1 MFQLQKYNEYYNIM
15 DDIFRWHT
23 SQWHI
28 CPKCNGEGYIEKKEC
43 LMCRFDITCDRNGEN
58 GLNDESLILR
68 GKIWVTDNFYDPISP
83 PSSPR

>member
-1 MFQLQKYNEYYNIM
+1 M

-23 SQWHI
+23 SQWHT

-43 LMCRFDITCDRNGEN
+43 LMCRFDITGDRNGEN

>member
-1 MFQLQKYNEYYNIM
+1 MNTIISM

-43 LMCRFDITCDRNGEN
+43 LMCRFDITGDRNGEN
-58 GLNDESLILR
+58 GINDERLILR
-68 GKIWVTDNFYDPISP
+68 GKIWVTDNFYEPISP

>member
-1 MFQLQKYNEYYNIM
+1 MWF
-15 DDIFRWHT
+15 T
-23 SQWHI
+23 
-28 CPKCNGEGYIEKKEC
+28 CPKCNGGGYIEKKEC
-43 LMCRFDITCDRNGEN
+43 LMCRFDITADRNGEN

>member
-1 MFQLQKYNEYYNIM
+1 M

-28 CPKCNGEGYIEKKEC
+28 CPKCNGEGYIKKKEC
-43 LMCRFDITCDRNGEN
+43 LMCRFDITGDRNGEN
-58 GLNDESLILR
+58 GINDERLILR
-68 GKIWVTDNFYDPISP
+68 GKIWVTDNFYEPISP

>member
-1 MFQLQKYNEYYNIM
+1 M

-23 SQWHI
+23 SQWYI
-28 CPKCNGEGYIEKKEC
+28 CPKCNGEGYIEKKDC
-43 LMCRFDITCDRNGEN
+43 LMCRFDITGNRNGEN

-68 GKIWVTDNFYDPISP
+68 GKIWITDNFYEPISP